1 MKRTLALIVAVLI
14 VAVFASVLCAAK
26 SPVAYV
32 TIANGELVLVRE
44 AVTLKDADGD
54 GALTVNDA
62 LYLAHEAK
70 YEGGAAAGYGSVNDP
85 SYGLSLTKRWG
96 VENGGSYG
104 YYVNDSMAFSL
115 ADPVSDGDE
124 IVAFVYTDTAG
135 FSDSYSYFDVKQGK
149 NSVKLTF
156 YVCSYDE
163 NWNIVPTPT
172 AGAEITI
179 DGVKTGITTDA
190 NGKATISADKAGTHT
205 VSALL
210 EGVNLVPPVCTL
222 KKSATPATGDSGVI
236 VLAVIGAI
244 ALAGFAAAKKVK

>member
-1 MKRTLALIVAVLI
+1 MKKILALITAILI

-26 SPVAYV
+26 SSVVYV
-32 TIANGELVLVRE
+32 TIANGELVLARE

-54 GALTVNDA
+54 GALTINDA

-70 YEGGAAAGYGSVNDP
+70 FEGGAAAGYGSSVHPD
-85 SYGLSLTKRWG
+85 YGLSMTKLWG
-96 VENGGSYG
+96 VENCGAYG
-104 YYVNDSMAFSL
+104 YYVNDASAFSL
-115 ADPVSDGDE
+115 ADPVSNGDE
-124 IVAFVYTDTAG
+124 IVAFVYTDTAYY
-135 FSDSYSYFDVKQGK
+135 SDTYSYFDVKQGK

-163 NWNIVPTPT
+163 NWNVVPTAT

-190 NGKATISADKAGTHT
+190 DGKATISADKAGAHT
-205 VSALL
+205 VSAVL

-244 ALAGFAAAKKVK
+244 ALAGFAAARKAK